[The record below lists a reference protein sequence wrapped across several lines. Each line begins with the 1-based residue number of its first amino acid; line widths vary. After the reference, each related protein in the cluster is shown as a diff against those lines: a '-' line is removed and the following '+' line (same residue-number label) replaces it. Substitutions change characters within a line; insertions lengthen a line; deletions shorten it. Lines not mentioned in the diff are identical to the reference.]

1 MNVPRRITLAIDTDS
16 VDSVDWVDLVDL
28 VDLVD
33 SVDLVDFL
41 LGAADL
47 AAYCA
52 AACNVVPHWV

>member
-16 VDSVDWVDLVDL
+16 VDS
-28 VDLVD
+28 
-33 SVDLVDFL
+33 VDFL

>member
-1 MNVPRRITLAIDTDS
+1 MNVPRRITLAIDSDTDTDADFDFDFDF
-16 VDSVDWVDLVDL
+16 VDFVDF
-28 VDLVD
+28 
-33 SVDLVDFL
+33 VDFL